1 MPELFRNRG
10 LKNSSTPDLDPKQR
24 LLFLLTSC
32 NICIDTAVEL
42 DFILNHRQDSTDT
55 VIEITELIEK
65 IRLNIKSVEDG
76 PLKIEIED
84 ICTRLEAECQQNK
97 ILNQENKMTQTFK
110 R

>member
-1 MPELFRNRG
+1 M
-10 LKNSSTPDLDPKQR
+10 
-24 LLFLLTSC
+24 
-32 NICIDTAVEL
+32 
-42 DFILNHRQDSTDT
+42 
-55 VIEITELIEK
+55 IEK
-65 IRLNIKSVEDG
+65 IRHNIKSVEDG